1 MDFRRIA
8 REAQAAA
15 REVRST
21 RAAIAIHH
29 ACEALLLAEAYVETT
44 LGDDQLWLVSGRS
57 NEDRSEDEV
66 EWIAYIKRHQA
77 DAMRMVEEL
86 TKVAADAA
94 VNLGREDLF
103 GLSQTERVSLKDMI
117 GSNDPRATIGRHGLT
132 WSVQRRQ
139 LD

>member
-21 RAAIAIHH
+21 RAAMAIHH
-29 ACEALLLAEAYVETT
+29 VCEALLLAEASEITQR
-44 LGDDQLWLVSGRS
+44 DDQLWLVSGRS
-57 NEDRSEDEV
+57 IEDRPEDEV
-66 EWIAYIKRHQA
+66 EWIAFIKRHQA
-77 DAMRMVEEL
+77 DAMRMVDEL
-86 TKVAADAA
+86 NKVAADAA
-94 VNLGREDLF
+94 ANLGRQDLF

-117 GSNDPRATIGRHGLT
+117 GSNDARVTIGRHGLT
-132 WSVQRRQ
+132 WSVQQRK

>member
-29 ACEALLLAEAYVETT
+29 ACKALLLAAASVEVRQD
-44 LGDDQLWLVSGRS
+44 GDQLWLVSGRS

-66 EWIAYIKRHQA
+66 EWIAYIKRNRA

-86 TKVAADAA
+86 TRVATDAA
-94 VNLGREDLF
+94 ANLGRQDLF
-103 GLSQTERVSLKDMI
+103 GLSQTERLSLKDMI
-117 GSNDPRATIGRHGLT
+117 GSNDPRARIGRHGMT
-132 WSVQRRQ
+132 WSVQQRD